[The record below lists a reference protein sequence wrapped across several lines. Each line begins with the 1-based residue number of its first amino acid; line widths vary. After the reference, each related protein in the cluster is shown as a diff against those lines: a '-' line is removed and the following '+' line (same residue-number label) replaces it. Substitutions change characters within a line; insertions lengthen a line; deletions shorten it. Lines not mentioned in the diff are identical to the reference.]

1 MTNKPLHER
10 KISELRKKASEIL
23 KEGLLSKPETIVEYN
38 IAEKDL
44 KQWAIAIIK
53 HLESMEKNLNVKGM
67 QTTESMTTVFLK
79 HRFEL
84 TEEDFKQL
92 SG

>member
-10 KISELRKKASEIL
+10 KISEIDWDMKIITEFGVEEGII
-23 KEGLLSKPETIVEYN
+23 KE
-38 IAEKDL
+38 L